1 MLRPALLLLLGDGTI
16 DLLLRRPV
24 GLPRSRICG
33 RVMRA
38 VGARRRHTK
47 VNRLCSRAGMGT
59 EGYHS
64 PHRYSTGI
72 ACAMRS
78 RRFSFSFCTGSL
90 VWFGLASVYGLGVSC
105 AAFSRRCLAS
115 CVIGLDWIG
124 LDREDMSAQDGSR
137 ECI

>member
-1 MLRPALLLLLGDGTI
+1 MQRPARLLLAALKAPLLEDGTTE
-16 DLLLRRPV
+16 LLRHHHQ
-24 GLPRSRICG
+24 GSPRSSSLG
-33 RVMRA
+33 LGV
-38 VGARRRHTK
+38 RRRHTK

-90 VWFGLASVYGLGVSC
+90 GWLG
-105 AAFSRRCLAS
+105 
-115 CVIGLDWIG
+115 
-124 LDREDMSAQDGSR
+124 
-137 ECI
+137 